1 MAGGW
6 ISQPNHG
13 HIHSLPA
20 MHLFHVLKNSEIAE
34 LLAREAEHA
43 KQPLQ
48 RALRRASRRAFL
60 WPEEAADIYRQGETL
75 TQLSGIGPYLSK
87 LIVQWLSKPPDSPD
101 IPEIRSDFLTMAD
114 AKSMRKKRPQI
125 FESVRG
131 DLQMHTT
138 WSDGSASIQ
147 EMAEAAAER
156 GYSYI
161 AITDH
166 AKGLK
171 IAGGIDESQLDLQRR
186 EIAQV
191 NDSMRKRGLRVM
203 RSIELNLSPSG
214 EGDIDESY
222 LKGLDL
228 VLGCFHSA
236 LRRKEDQ
243 TERYLAALRNPSIHI
258 LGHPR
263 GRIYNFRVGLRA
275 DWARVFALAA
285 QFDKAVEVDC
295 YPDRQDL
302 NIDLLRL
309 AKQEGCR
316 ISLGTDSHG
325 PSQLA
330 FMDLGLAAVS
340 IAGVDRRRILN
351 FLSAEE
357 LLRWTSSFE
366 VRAA

>member
-1 MAGGW
+1 
-6 ISQPNHG
+6 
-13 HIHSLPA
+13 
-20 MHLFHVLKNSEIAE
+20 VLTNLAIAE
-34 LLAREAEHA
+34 LLAREGEHA

-48 RALRRASRRAFL
+48 RALKRASRRAFL
-60 WPEEAADIYRQGETL
+60 WPEEASDIYLRGGSL
-75 TQLSGIGPYLSK
+75 TDLSGIGPYLSK
-87 LIVQWLSKPPDSPD
+87 VIVEWFRNPPELPNA
-101 IPEIRSDFLTMAD
+101 PEIRQDFLTMAEV
-114 AKSMRKKRPQI
+114 KT
-125 FESVRG
+125 VRNKQPRLFQTVQG

-138 WSDGSASIQ
+138 WSDGSASIL

-171 IAGGIDESQLDLQRR
+171 IAGGIDEEQVDRQGEEIR
-186 EIAQV
+186 EV
-191 NDSMRKRGLRVM
+191 NESMKKRGLRVL

-214 EGDIDESY
+214 DGDMEGSC
-222 LKGLDL
+222 LGKLDL

-263 GRIYNFRVGLRA
+263 GRIYNFRLGLNA

-285 QFDKAVEVDC
+285 QLDKAVEVDC

-302 NIDLLRL
+302 NVNLLEL
-309 AKQEGCR
+309 AKKEGCR

-330 FMDLGLAAVS
+330 FMDLGVAAIS
-340 IAGVDRRRILN
+340 IAGIDPRKILN
-351 FLSAEE
+351 FQRVDE
-357 LLRWTSSFE
+357 LLHWTSSLKAKTE
-366 VRAA
+366 ERQLIA